1 MLTRA
6 VRRFVLWPRKN
17 LGLCP
22 VHGIDSL
29 ETTPNCSWSIMGI
42 CGVIRGA
49 KRYTTV
55 SDGIAVRLPDLVN
68 RQYEAVRPKRLLLAD
83 ITYAST

>member
-1 MLTRA
+1 
-6 VRRFVLWPRKN
+6 
-17 LGLCP
+17 
-22 VHGIDSL
+22 
-29 ETTPNCSWSIMGI
+29 MGI

-55 SDGIAVRLPDLVN
+55 SDGIAVRPPDLVN
-68 RQYEAVRPKRLLLAD
+68 RQYEAVRPKRLWLAD